1 MTHARGTQS
10 GPHVFGRYV
19 LHGAIASGGMATV
32 HYGRLLGPVGFSRT
46 VAIKR
51 LHAQLALDPDFVS
64 MFVDEAR
71 LATRIRHPNV
81 VPTLDIV
88 SEAGE
93 LLLVMDYVPG
103 ESLAQCL
110 RAVSTARQTIP
121 IEIVSAIGCAILHG
135 LDAAHEATGES
146 GEPLH
151 IVHRDVSPQNV
162 LVGADGVPRL
172 IDFGVAKAAGRIQT
186 TREGQLKGKIA
197 YMAPEQLNSAATV
210 DRRTDVYAA
219 GVVLWE
225 TLTRQ
230 RLFFA
235 DNDAI
240 VMRNV
245 LEREVEPPSAVASGL
260 DPRLDGIVMRA
271 LQREPARRFQT
282 AREMALALEAA
293 VAPASATRVAA
304 WLGELAGDRLAKRAA
319 TVAQMERESSGRTS
333 IPGDGEVPA
342 SESEAE
348 TVIDPT
354 RTQVSGVSVAR
365 QQEATQPSPLV
376 RRAILTGA
384 ATAGIGVAVV
394 LGLVVRWGGPA
405 APPATSAS
413 VPPAPSVLPVATDVA
428 PPADSATAASSIAPP
443 ASAIPVFS
451 IVAPPP
457 PAPARP
463 GRPCPVRSYVDSSG
477 IKHYVRD
484 CK

>member
-1 MTHARGTQS
+1 MTPARGTQS
-10 GPHVFGRYV
+10 GPHVFGRYE

-81 VPTLDIV
+81 VATLDIV

-110 RAVSTARQTIP
+110 RAVTTARQTIP

-197 YMAPEQLNSAATV
+197 YMAPEQLSSGKQV

-245 LEREVEPPSAVASGL
+245 LEREIERPSAVASGL

-271 LQREPARRFQT
+271 VQREPARRFQT
-282 AREMALALEAA
+282 AREMALALEAV

-304 WLGELAGDRLAKRAA
+304 WLGELAGERLARRAA
-319 TVAQMERESSGRTS
+319 IVAQMERESSGRTTVPPDDDT
-333 IPGDGEVPA
+333 IPVRDIE
-342 SESEAE
+342 
-348 TVIDPT
+348 IDAT
-354 RTQVSGVSVAR
+354 KTQVSGVSVAR
-365 QQEATQPSPLV
+365 QPEVTQPSPLV
-376 RRAILTGA
+376 RRAVLTAA

-405 APPATSAS
+405 APPATAPS
-413 VPPAPSVLPVATDVA
+413 VSPAPSALPVGTEVV
-428 PPADSATAASSIAPP
+428 PPPDSAPAASSAPPP

-451 IVAPPP
+451 IVAPVP

>member
-1 MTHARGTQS
+1 
-10 GPHVFGRYV
+10 
-19 LHGAIASGGMATV
+19 
-32 HYGRLLGPVGFSRT
+32 
-46 VAIKR
+46 
-51 LHAQLALDPDFVS
+51 
-64 MFVDEAR
+64 
-71 LATRIRHPNV
+71 
-81 VPTLDIV
+81 
-88 SEAGE
+88 
-93 LLLVMDYVPG
+93 
-103 ESLAQCL
+103 
-110 RAVSTARQTIP
+110 
-121 IEIVSAIGCAILHG
+121 
-135 LDAAHEATGES
+135 
-146 GEPLH
+146 
-151 IVHRDVSPQNV
+151 
-162 LVGADGVPRL
+162 
-172 IDFGVAKAAGRIQT
+172 
-186 TREGQLKGKIA
+186 
-197 YMAPEQLNSAATV
+197 MAPEQLSGGKEV

-245 LEREVEPPSAVASGL
+245 LEREVERPSAVASGL

-271 LQREPARRFQT
+271 LQREPAARFQT
-282 AREMALALEAA
+282 AREMALALEAV

-304 WLGELAGDRLAKRAA
+304 WLGELAGERLAKRAA
-319 TVAQMERESSGRTS
+319 IVVQMERESSGRTS
-333 IPGDGEVPA
+333 IPGGEVPA

-348 TVIDPT
+348 TVIDPA

-365 QQEATQPSPLV
+365 QQETTQPSPLV
-376 RRAILTGA
+376 RRAILTAA

-428 PPADSATAASSIAPP
+428 PPADSATAASSTPPP
-443 ASAIPVFS
+443 ASAIPVYS

>member
-1 MTHARGTQS
+1 MTPARGTQS

-110 RAVSTARQTIP
+110 RAVSTARRTIP

-197 YMAPEQLNSAATV
+197 YMAPEQLGGGKAV

-245 LEREVEPPSAVASGL
+245 LEREVERPSAVASGL

-271 LQREPARRFQT
+271 LQREPAARFQT

-304 WLGELAGDRLAKRAA
+304 WLGELAGERLARRAA
-319 TVAQMERESSGRTS
+319 IVAQMERESSGRTT
-333 IPGDGEVPA
+333 VPPDDD
-342 SESEAE
+342 
-348 TVIDPT
+348 TVPVRDIEIDAT
-354 RTQVSGVSVAR
+354 KTQVSGVSVAR
-365 QQEATQPSPLV
+365 QPEVTQPSPLV
-376 RRAILTGA
+376 RRAVLTAA

-413 VPPAPSVLPVATDVA
+413 VPPAPSALPVVTDVA
-428 PPADSATAASSIAPP
+428 PPPDSAPAASSTPPP

-451 IVAPPP
+451 IVAPVP
-457 PAPARP
+457 PAPVRP
-463 GRPCPVRSYVDSSG
+463 ARPCPLRSYVDSSG